1 MFFMSLEL
9 RAENSMVRDK
19 VKDWAKT
26 KCMLNIKQYSQ
37 KDKVAKV
44 YFEIS
49 WLDPRRYQPFHPHS
63 LNRWASI
70 TENQTSKYR

>member
-1 MFFMSLEL
+1 
-9 RAENSMVRDK
+9 
-19 VKDWAKT
+19 
-26 KCMLNIKQYSQ
+26 MLNIKQYSQ

-63 LNRWASI
+63 LNR
-70 TENQTSKYR
+70 